1 MGALERVGLD
11 IGVGGGDGGFEDA
24 TFYPGK
30 WRWREAD
37 VGSRKSWRSNNNI
50 KYNIKYRPN
59 VNLDNHQQGGDAV
72 GEDVL
77 GSPELAY

>member
-1 MGALERVGLD
+1 M
-11 IGVGGGDGGFEDA
+11 
-24 TFYPGK
+24 
-30 WRWREAD
+30 
-37 VGSRKSWRSNNNI
+37 GSRKSWRSNNNI

-77 GSPELAY
+77 GSPELAYQLFPSISIHLK

>member
-1 MGALERVGLD
+1 M
-11 IGVGGGDGGFEDA
+11 GGFEDA

-50 KYNIKYRPN
+50 KYRTK

-77 GSPELAY
+77 GSPELAYQLFPSISIHLK